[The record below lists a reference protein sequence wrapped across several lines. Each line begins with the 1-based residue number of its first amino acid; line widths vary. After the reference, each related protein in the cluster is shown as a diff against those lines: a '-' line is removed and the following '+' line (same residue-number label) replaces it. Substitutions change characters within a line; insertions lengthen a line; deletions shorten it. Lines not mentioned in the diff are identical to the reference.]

1 MKWDHIG
8 IKSSDVDRSLRFYC
22 DILGLERQE
31 ELKLMGKCFYFV
43 GNDTVSIEI
52 EAGNPQDTQAD
63 PRTQTGLYHL
73 AFTVD
78 DVKVLVNR
86 LKSEGIRIALEPVST
101 RPDRLVAFVEDPDG
115 AFIQLIQKMRRPAN
129 DPYDTE

>member
-1 MKWDHIG
+1 MKWDHVG
-8 IKSSDVDRSLRFYC
+8 IKSSDMEKSLTFYC
-22 DILGLERQE
+22 DLLGLEKQQE
-31 ELKLMGKCFYFV
+31 LDIFGKSFVFV

-52 EAGNPQDTQAD
+52 EAGNPDDTRID

-78 DVKVLVNR
+78 DVSALVER
-86 LKSEGIRIALEPVST
+86 LRSEGVPIALEPLPT

-115 AFIQLIQKMRRPAN
+115 AFVQLIQIHKQN
-129 DPYDTE
+129 G

>member
-8 IKSSDVDRSLRFYC
+8 IKASDVDRSLRFYC

-31 ELKLMGKCFYFV
+31 ELEIMGKRFYFV
-43 GNDTVSIEI
+43 GNDTLSIEI
-52 EAGNPQDTQAD
+52 EAGNPGDTQAD

-78 DVKVLVNR
+78 DVESLVDR
-86 LKSEGIRIALEPVST
+86 LKSEGVPIALEPFST
-101 RPDRLVAFVEDPDG
+101 RPDRIVAFVEDPDG
-115 AFIQLIQKMRRPAN
+115 AFIQFIQILR
-129 DPYDTE
+129 

>member
-8 IKSSDVDRSLRFYC
+8 IKTSDVDKSLRFYT

-31 ELKLMGKCFYFV
+31 ELEIMGKRFYFV

-52 EAGNPQDTQAD
+52 EAGNPNDTQVD
-63 PRTQTGLYHL
+63 PRTQNGLYHL

-78 DVKVLVNR
+78 DVEGLVDR
-86 LKSEGIRIALEPVST
+86 LKSEGIPIALEPVST
-101 RPDRLVAFVEDPDG
+101 RSDRIVAFVEDPDG
-115 AFIQLIQKMRRPAN
+115 AFIQLIQRLS
-129 DPYDTE
+129 

>member
-1 MKWDHIG
+1 MKMKWDHVG
-8 IKSSDVDRSLRFYC
+8 IKSADVQKSLQFYC
-22 DILGLERQE
+22 ELLGLEKQE
-31 ELKLMGKCFYFV
+31 ELEIFGKRFCFV

-52 EAGNPQDTQAD
+52 EAGSPGDKRID

-78 DVKVLVNR
+78 DVTGLVER
-86 LKSEGIRIALEPVST
+86 LKVEGVPIALEPVST

-115 AFIQLIQKMRRPAN
+115 AFIQLIQML
-129 DPYDTE
+129 T

>member
-8 IKSSDVDRSLRFYC
+8 IKASDVDKSLRFYC

-31 ELKLMGKCFYFV
+31 ELEIMGKRFYFV
-43 GNDTVSIEI
+43 GNDTLSIEI
-52 EAGNPQDTQAD
+52 EAGNPGDTQVD

-78 DVKVLVNR
+78 DLEGLVDR
-86 LKSEGIRIALEPVST
+86 LKLERVPIALEPVST
-101 RPDRLVAFVEDPDG
+101 RPDRIVAFVEDPDG
-115 AFIQLIQKMRRPAN
+115 AFIQFIQILR
-129 DPYDTE
+129 